1 MSDFIKSSVVV
12 GTRVPKTEGNR
23 FGWVDGFK
31 PDINKPCVIVL
42 PGDGTDIPKHASG
55 MLKPFEDLL
64 KKRGCSE
71 AIDCCSV
78 YYRFNHFNSYVNTA
92 RHQLMNNA
100 GRGINLGNNLLPAM
114 QAEISNPQYIDELF
128 DAFFKERIQTP
139 TGKRL
144 PVDEVVRMM
153 RNVTFFGHC
162 HGAYTYAKLEEKL
175 VDSLKLLGYTP
186 SEQALILKNVSGVMY
201 APYAPLG
208 NSKTNV
214 VSFANVQDRMVQHH
228 NQFQRAVQALDKK
241 GVFTFSYFPDTNG
254 NVFLS
259 PTNGLDP
266 HNWNFYFQRDKINTL
281 KLPDSH
287 NPDIP
292 DWIDLRDGGVGV
304 KALED
309 MMGNAVVNNALRGL
323 ETGDVPSV
331 QSLVGNYREISD
343 GTIKINEEYSRIY
356 QEVYHKSAKKGQ
368 EHLMDIRQNIKEYHQ
383 ARKEQLEYLRKIEV
397 NDYHKKQ
404 LEFDRALLAVQN
416 KDGFAFL
423 KKDSPALEFFKEV
436 KVPFEFDEAL
446 NGYVLKGDGA
456 KYLFSMKYY
465 AQMRLDNDFAFIFER
480 KTDGYS
486 VSYVSPDGCYISPE
500 RAAKLIER
508 YRDVNSYNPMSEID
522 LEYDATNSR
531 LKIADHSV
539 KIYENYLTG
548 RRNVF
553 DVFSSLELKD
563 DRYVIR
569 FGDTEGFDANELL
582 KNYNKT
588 FREFGVNTSIDGEY
602 LVFDDINEIRRLNNF
617 ENIMRP
623 YDGIEDFLPAS
634 IAHYFSNEDV
644 DLNVK
649 EIKNGIQKLV
659 EIEKGLSPFI
669 RYDYRGMWVKL
680 DTQDG
685 RDLLTQLNN
694 RAKAYGLDNSYF
706 SKDGEL
712 FFDDKIEARLFL
724 DANINK
730 NGTGLVP
737 IDEANACMA
746 ELLRDFKREG
756 IHVAQNMDTVSRID
770 TSDLLTDTPEGR
782 VDMNRETSASPNA
795 SGADVNHI
803 QVSSPNNRGAKL
815 AALGTKAM
823 TTLEVL
829 GVMGDVAGA
838 AIDPQGT
845 AEFHDDLLHG
855 RFEKILIDL
864 EKGFNV
870 IETQPFSETYNQFKK
885 SLSDAIAENYEGAE
899 TMGDYASKTGENI
912 LGVVVA
918 TAGSILDA
926 GTALVN
932 KGYEFFDS
940 DTRVVRHNV
949 SVKDAKSDPV
959 TYLKDRVQ
967 SETVNIKT
975 GVRSDDTYFSIIKRN
990 DARAMMNY
998 INHLPGQW
1006 YGIQSRIDLE
1016 YVFNQEDGSK
1026 KHIKTTQTPV
1036 VYAAFNHRYD
1046 MVGLLTGDLRMH
1058 AYVYDTDKDTQQT
1071 PLMHLLDCMP
1081 SPYSYFSKDR
1091 EKHKQPIALL
1101 LKHQACTI
1109 ENLNKVDK
1117 WGNSAFLYASKCS
1130 DSAIIASL
1138 MKKGVNIAQKNNMG
1152 ENALHLYQGSDY
1164 KIIATLVQA
1173 GVDMDAKDK
1182 NGMTPLMKQLSMY
1195 ISNPTPEAKMRL
1207 NAFLICAN
1215 EKQLNDL
1222 CLNQNMALQL
1232 GNVLSAQPEMM
1243 RVFKQYHPKV
1253 ISTLHLDEMA
1263 VGDENQEVPL
1273 NAPDGVVVSLKEKE
1287 GTMQTQEQPHLDERL
1302 ANNSSIVKE
1311 GPQNG
1316 IVEQQKTS
1324 ERV

>member
-1 MSDFIKSSVVV
+1 MLLVSDYNFYLTKDNTCRYIGSRDKNDIARLKREWKKHGVILNDDLSVPPEQKAIIDRVSRD
-12 GTRVPKTEGNR
+12 TRLFFYEDFKFCFER
-23 FGWVDGFK
+23 KLVDGEVVYEAPK
-31 PDINKPCVIVL
+31 EYKNYSNRVQDLKSYYQKNGIEVDINPENGRLRIHPNSV
-42 PGDGTDIPKHASG
+42 
-55 MLKPFEDLL
+55 
-64 KKRGCSE
+64 KKYE
-71 AIDCCSV
+71 AHLS
-78 YYRFNHFNSYVNTA
+78 ST
-92 RHQLMNNA
+92 L
-100 GRGINLGNNLLPAM
+100 
-114 QAEISNPQYIDELF
+114 
-128 DAFFKERIQTP
+128 
-139 TGKRL
+139 
-144 PVDEVVRMM
+144 
-153 RNVTFFGHC
+153 
-162 HGAYTYAKLEEKL
+162 
-175 VDSLKLLGYTP
+175 DSLKLDQFKLNDQGVLEADFDEEFCKKMSAKYRSVGLYVDYRHKGGKAELVHAEHIDCIDELTGGYFKLREKIPHYKNNGLISSARLSKEASNVGISINVEDVTDNLVIPKIREAHAIELEKQLLEMGYSSDNIKIKDINDGYGYKKVIVFGEEKKLVDDIFPLFRNQAGKIVINKDKCVCLQKSESMIKYTP
-186 SEQALILKNVSGVMY
+186 RYTIVGEGVDTMDSDTLKGLRNRAIRAGIDPQDIQLVLDADGINSRSCLIFLNED
-201 APYAPLG
+201 
-208 NSKTNV
+208 KT
-214 VSFANVQDRMVQHH
+214 D
-228 NQFQRAVQALDKK
+228 D
-241 GVFTFSYFPDTNG
+241 
-254 NVFLS
+254 FLRKELS
-259 PTNGLDP
+259 SDGRQLLHKLDP
-266 HNWNFYFQRDKINTL
+266 QD
-281 KLPDSH
+281 
-287 NPDIP
+287 
-292 DWIDLRDGGVGV
+292 
-304 KALED
+304 
-309 MMGNAVVNNALRGL
+309 L
-323 ETGDVPSV
+323 ET
-331 QSLVGNYREISD
+331 
-343 GTIKINEEYSRIY
+343 
-356 QEVYHKSAKKGQ
+356 
-368 EHLMDIRQNIKEYHQ
+368 
-383 ARKEQLEYLRKIEV
+383 
-397 NDYHKKQ
+397 
-404 LEFDRALLAVQN
+404 
-416 KDGFAFL
+416 
-423 KKDSPALEFFKEV
+423 
-436 KVPFEFDEAL
+436 
-446 NGYVLKGDGA
+446 
-456 KYLFSMKYY
+456 
-465 AQMRLDNDFAFIFER
+465 
-480 KTDGYS
+480 
-486 VSYVSPDGCYISPE
+486 PD
-500 RAAKLIER
+500 
-508 YRDVNSYNPMSEID
+508 
-522 LEYDATNSR
+522 
-531 LKIADHSV
+531 
-539 KIYENYLTG
+539 
-548 RRNVF
+548 
-553 DVFSSLELKD
+553 ELKQYLSQKD
-563 DRYVIR
+563 APD
-569 FGDTEGFDANELL
+569 FDANDGVELS
-582 KNYNKT
+582 
-588 FREFGVNTSIDGEY
+588 V
-602 LVFDDINEIRRLNNF
+602 
-617 ENIMRP
+617 
-623 YDGIEDFLPAS
+623 
-634 IAHYFSNEDV
+634 
-644 DLNVK
+644 
-649 EIKNGIQKLV
+649 
-659 EIEKGLSPFI
+659 
-669 RYDYRGMWVKL
+669 
-680 DTQDG
+680 
-685 RDLLTQLNN
+685 
-694 RAKAYGLDNSYF
+694 
-706 SKDGEL
+706 
-712 FFDDKIEARLFL
+712 
-724 DANINK
+724 
-730 NGTGLVP
+730 
-737 IDEANACMA
+737 
-746 ELLRDFKREG
+746 KREG

-795 SGADVNHI
+795 SGVDVNHI

-815 AALGTKAM
+815 ASLGTKAM

-912 LGVVVA
+912 LGVVAA

-932 KGYEFFDS
+932 KGYESFDS

-967 SETVNIKT
+967 SETVNIKM
-975 GVRSDDTYFSIIKRN
+975 GVRSDDTYFSIIERN

-1006 YGIQSRIDLE
+1006 YGIQSRIHLE

-1046 MVGLLTGDLRMH
+1046 MVGLLTGDLRMYD
-1058 AYVYDTDKDTQQT
+1058 YVYDTDKDTQQT

-1101 LKHQACTI
+1101 LKHQTCTI

-1207 NAFLICAN
+1207 NAFLICVH

-1253 ISTLHLDEMA
+1253 ISTLHLDEMDR
-1263 VGDENQEVPL
+1263 DENQEVPL

-1302 ANNSSIVKE
+1302 VNNSSIVKE

-1316 IVEQQKTS
+1316 IIEQQKTA